1 MRRYLIPVMVGC
13 ILLAAVVGYWAGHLE
28 VDALRS
34 EIRQMQ
40 NANEALEEKLG
51 REKVA
56 LFYIRSSA
64 TQLHLQPQV
73 RELKAKPDIY
83 QAAVAA
89 VLEGPSASDPALV
102 SVFPKGAKVLGVHV
116 ENGLAVVDLNRKA
129 AEMNVGSEGELLA
142 VLSIVNTLTK
152 LPDVYRVK
160 ITVEGEEV
168 ESLAGH
174 VDLTQTFSYHPDVVR
189 LKF

>member
-1 MRRYLIPVMVGC
+1 M
-13 ILLAAVVGYWAGHLE
+13 
-28 VDALRS
+28 
-34 EIRQMQ
+34 
-40 NANEALEEKLG
+40 
-51 REKVA
+51 
-56 LFYIRSSA
+56 
-64 TQLHLQPQV
+64 
-73 RELKAKPDIY
+73 
-83 QAAVAA
+83 
-89 VLEGPSASDPALV
+89 V